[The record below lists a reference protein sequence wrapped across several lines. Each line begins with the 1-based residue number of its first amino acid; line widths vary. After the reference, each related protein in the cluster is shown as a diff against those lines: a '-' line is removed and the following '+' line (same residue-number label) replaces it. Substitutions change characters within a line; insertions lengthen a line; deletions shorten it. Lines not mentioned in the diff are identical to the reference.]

1 MIWPR
6 CGVGSTSR
14 RRSHDVRNRNGVVA
28 LAVAGCVSGGGAGW
42 MTDRGRVYSRLGP
55 PDEIESH
62 PVEGYEE
69 WLCRH
74 AVEGGVTFLHFDKG
88 VLRK

>member
-1 MIWPR
+1 
-6 CGVGSTSR
+6 
-14 RRSHDVRNRNGVVA
+14 
-28 LAVAGCVSGGGAGW
+28 